1 MGVFTVRIDVGDPTG
16 QRFERLD
23 ALVDTG
29 STNTV
34 IPEEILRSLGVA
46 PHTRSSFELAD
57 GSETELDVGRT
68 WVRLNG
74 QAEFTQVVFGEQSY
88 DPILGAITLEEM
100 GLVVD
105 PIAQRLTPRAKYLK

>member
-16 QRFERLD
+16 QRFEQLD

-34 IPEEILRSLGVA
+34 IPEAVLRSLGVT
-46 PHTRSSFELAD
+46 PQTKSSFELAD
-57 GSETELDVGRT
+57 GSEAELDVGRT

-74 QAEFTQVVFGEQSY
+74 QAEFTQVVFGEASY

-105 PIAQRLTPRAKYLK
+105 PIAKRLIPRTKYLK

>member
-1 MGVFTVRIDVGDPTG
+1 MGVFTVQIDVGNPDAS
-16 QRFERLD
+16 RFETFQ

-34 IPEEILRSLGVA
+34 LPAVALRRLGVA
-46 PHTRSSFELAD
+46 PYTTSTFELAD
-57 GSETELDVGRT
+57 GSETELEVGRT
-68 WVRLNG
+68 WVRLDG
-74 QAEFTQVVFGEQSY
+74 KAEYTQVVFGEGDY

-105 PIAQRLTPRAKYLK
+105 PIGGRLVPRTKYL